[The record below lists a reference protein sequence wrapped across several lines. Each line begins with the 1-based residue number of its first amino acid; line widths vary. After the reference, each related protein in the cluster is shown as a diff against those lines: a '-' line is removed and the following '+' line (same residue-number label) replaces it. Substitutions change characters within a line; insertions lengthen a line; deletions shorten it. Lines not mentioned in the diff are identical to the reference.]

1 MISNDKMVVKY
12 TNWCS
17 ENGKKACRL
26 TSLNEF
32 MALSAPKVGN
42 L

>member
-1 MISNDKMVVKY
+1 MISNDKMVAKY
-12 TNWCS
+12 TNWCA

-32 MALSAPKVGN
+32 MRQQAALEVG
-42 L
+42 